1 MKPRAIFPA
10 TAILAT
16 VILDSIMSTTGL
28 DTCNGHITMTG
39 ARHQHSRAV
48 DKNYAYRGACNGHAY
63 YKCLNCDTGVDE
75 YLYALPDLEYWAV
88 GPNLCASSELA
99 LKASFNLDGGH
110 SVLTVTDFG
119 DNDVWYELTSSSVWE
134 SGPTRI
140 ACTGCVNVGDKQ
152 CGIACQDSFN
162 GQGYIMYSQMNWH
175 KRGSWTMESSGG
187 RNADHVACVKYENG
201 ASGYQWYL
209 HTTTGVTPFTPQ
221 PGDTLL
227 AEFDSVAVTPIV
239 SESPAEL
246 YQGVNMGFASGDIAF
261 VPNRW
266 CMSAHNSGNFF
277 LTGNYFCAG
286 SDARHNCEP
295 LVGNRQ
301 KGLWGPL
308 RDPDVSRIYVL
319 YNPQLDLKTRLG
331 RTFWDVDENFVL
343 VKFENPNRWEVFW
356 NGHWQ
361 TFTTNSDDLIVAH
374 VDYPSDASEPPSYQ
388 MHHGLDTWV
397 HLGSQ
402 SIRSGYHDGDLRLQ
416 LDTWGREPSR
426 QSGPMALI
434 GTFMCPSSALAPPP
448 SPPPPNPP
456 PPSPLHPPRLLRV
469 HLLALLP
476 LPRPPPPLPAGMPL
490 VSAGTPTSPPP
501 FPAQTAADC
510 TEYWGY
516 DRCVCGSC
524 GDKACTCLFTTEE
537 GVSSDVTN

>member
-1 MKPRAIFPA
+1 
-10 TAILAT
+10 
-16 VILDSIMSTTGL
+16 
-28 DTCNGHITMTG
+28 MTG

-187 RNADHVACVKYENG
+187 RNADHVACVKYEN
-201 ASGYQWYL
+201 
-209 HTTTGVTPFTPQ
+209 
-221 PGDTLL
+221 DTLL

-286 SDARHNCEP
+286 SDEGFTVPASPPAEGFTAAASPPAEGFTAAPSPPAEGFTVSPSPPAEDFTAARSRCGKE
-295 LVGNRQ
+295 L

-343 VKFENPNRWEVFW
+343 VKFENPNRNKRSTEDQRELVRQVRKDGEHSRRW
-356 NGHWQ
+356 
-361 TFTTNSDDLIVAH
+361 SKA
-374 VDYPSDASEPPSYQ
+374 
-388 MHHGLDTWV
+388 
-397 HLGSQ
+397 
-402 SIRSGYHDGDLRLQ
+402 IRETIIGGKAVRFKADGED
-416 LDTWGREPSR
+416 G
-426 QSGPMALI
+426 A
-434 GTFMCPSSALAPPP
+434 PSSGNLC
-448 SPPPPNPP
+448 S
-456 PPSPLHPPRLLRV
+456 
-469 HLLALLP
+469 
-476 LPRPPPPLPAGMPL
+476 
-490 VSAGTPTSPPP
+490 T
-501 FPAQTAADC
+501 
-510 TEYWGY
+510 
-516 DRCVCGSC
+516 
-524 GDKACTCLFTTEE
+524 
-537 GVSSDVTN
+537 